1 MQDCTGPFFFQT
13 HLKSTL
19 FSLPPFVFSV
29 QLLLYPNLECSH
41 LIYQVPAGNRW
52 PDQNIEWEGVLVK
65 GLFLRYKQTGGKVK
79 VVEEAPG
86 SGTGG
91 KPVLPL
97 CLNGQTGRRATQ
109 ELVLSKGT

>member
-1 MQDCTGPFFFQT
+1 M
-13 HLKSTL
+13 
-19 FSLPPFVFSV
+19 
-29 QLLLYPNLECSH
+29 
-41 LIYQVPAGNRW
+41 PAGNRW

-91 KPVLPL
+91 KSVLPL

-109 ELVLSKGT
+109 EPVLSKGARWRLEKHEKN